1 MEINNETLGMSAEKV
16 ICDIY
21 NLDCSNIKHRSYKP
35 FESKL
40 VEELKKAVL
49 KIPKIISYE
58 GKNKGLRGGQSKST
72 IDFKMVG
79 NKTLSVKTTNGTG
92 MLCPSECGQPG
103 TDTFDKYFGHL
114 YNGKIDPDK
123 ARKLVIKKIDQ
134 MLPIYFEHL
143 FDNDFLLF
151 IHLPFKGGRDGKEL
165 IFPKEDE
172 PPGTHIF
179 DKTDLN
185 KIKWDMKDISFTSN
199 RVLSEN
205 DVTSLLKKKEDAE
218 KKNLIKAVEEI
229 KEKLKP
235 IWVES
240 QTIKHK
246 GVSVA
251 EFQIHRHRKSYKF
264 RFNMFNL
271 RKLL

>member
-1 MEINNETLGMSAEKV
+1 MNVTIVDYQSGNISSVINSFTEAAKGKV
-16 ICDIY
+16 
-21 NLDCSNIKHRSYKP
+21 NLEVTS
-35 FESKL
+35 
-40 VEELKKAVL
+40 
-49 KIPKIISYE
+49 
-58 GKNKGLRGGQSKST
+58 
-72 IDFKMVG
+72 
-79 NKTLSVKTTNGTG
+79 
-92 MLCPSECGQPG
+92 
-103 TDTFDKYFGHL
+103 
-114 YNGKIDPDK
+114 
-123 ARKLVIKKIDQ
+123 
-134 MLPIYFEHL
+134 
-143 FDNDFLLF
+143 
-151 IHLPFKGGRDGKEL
+151 
-165 IFPKEDE
+165 
-172 PPGTHIF
+172 
-179 DKTDLN
+179 DLN